1 MVVEHL
7 TPDRL
12 VYDPSVG
19 RSKSTFKPDTSI
31 HTFFQSQNSDYLR
44 SGYDREHLAAAGNHR
59 KSRNSIDQTFFLTN
73 MSPHV
78 GRGFNRDKWNDVE
91 IHVRRLAKKNRNVY
105 ICTGPLY
112 LPQKESDGNFYT
124 FPKSILCSMI
134 NYFNRF
140 RHYLTDTAP
149 LSSSNAETEEEE
161 DEMLPAR
168 RRDAESGSK
177 SKSSSSYR
185 TPSSTTPKL
194 KRSETERPYKPAPK
208 TSTQSNAMESSEESS
223 KEESSTARLSRRS
236 SVLGDLFAL
245 FRRSSSFGLGGRYP
259 AQGYRDHDYDSDDSE
274 DEERQQEMSKEKL
287 LQKIRQN
294 KEIIGK
300 VRMQPWAMKR
310 KRRTLKVAQRQV
322 KHQEARVSKWHL
334 YKVVSSYFIFL
345 RWTVLDFGGFLQYS
359 YMFYGYYSSET
370 YFGNIIKYHV
380 PIAYFCV
387 NLFLLAF
394 CLFII
399 LKKMTS
405 NTRKS
410 KLSGGKQ
417 EQYVFTWKA
426 VTGWDYNIGNS
437 ETSSSLF
444 KANVIK
450 MREATAEYN
459 KKIKQKW
466 TWLKFFTRLV
476 VNFVILCMFAMSVV
490 AIYQVAQITEK
501 DTFIKQN
508 AVSITVA
515 LITLLFPP
523 IFELI
528 LKLEGYRP
536 RTALRTHLFRV
547 LFFYLINY
555 FTLVYSLFIMLKTL
569 EIEMLDNEATVSS
582 CSILGLLSG
591 QSSYRIF
598 TTNQPSNKCRLL
610 TLALCAFASSSGLE
624 TNTFHI
630 VHNPYIHNKT
640 YYEVVPSRSSRH
652 LRKGR
657 VKRPSKNGTESLL
670 PTTPASFIYYSDVP
684 STTPAQPTPP
694 WTTVYPN
701 YGPFGVAL
709 YNPKAIVG
717 PASEKKRKKGKLIF
731 NTVYESRPIGP
742 IAEWSPDG
750 PKTTQGPVALNYT
763 TSPRISH
770 RYAPFRASK
779 YDDLCWETLIGQEI
793 AKIVTTDLV
802 LSIVAIFVIDF
813 LRGLWV
819 RYCSEW
825 WCWNLETTFPE
836 YGEFKVAENV
846 LHLVNNQGMIWLGTI
861 LVPMLL

>member
-44 SGYDREHLAAAGNHR
+44 SGYDRGHLAAAGNHR

-112 LPQKESDGNFYT
+112 LPQKKSDGNFYT

-334 YKVVSSYFIFL
+334 YKVLALAKECI
-345 RWTVLDFGGFLQYS
+345 
-359 YMFYGYYSSET
+359 
-370 YFGNIIKYHV
+370 
-380 PIAYFCV
+380 
-387 NLFLLAF
+387 NLFDSVGGQDQKNRKSFWVCCFFILYFSSLDPRSEHHHD
-394 CLFII
+394 CHNHLFII
-399 LKKMTS
+399 IPEWLADS
-405 NTRKS
+405 
-410 KLSGGKQ
+410 Q
-417 EQYVFTWKA
+417 
-426 VTGWDYNIGNS
+426 
-437 ETSSSLF
+437 
-444 KANVIK
+444 
-450 MREATAEYN
+450 AT
-459 KKIKQKW
+459 
-466 TWLKFFTRLV
+466 KFRF
-476 VNFVILCMFAMSVV
+476 N
-490 AIYQVAQITEK
+490 
-501 DTFIKQN
+501 
-508 AVSITVA
+508 
-515 LITLLFPP
+515 
-523 IFELI
+523 
-528 LKLEGYRP
+528 
-536 RTALRTHLFRV
+536 RTQH
-547 LFFYLINY
+547 
-555 FTLVYSLFIMLKTL
+555 
-569 EIEMLDNEATVSS
+569 
-582 CSILGLLSG
+582 
-591 QSSYRIF
+591 
-598 TTNQPSNKCRLL
+598 
-610 TLALCAFASSSGLE
+610 
-624 TNTFHI
+624 H
-630 VHNPYIHNKT
+630 
-640 YYEVVPSRSSRH
+640 
-652 LRKGR
+652 
-657 VKRPSKNGTESLL
+657 
-670 PTTPASFIYYSDVP
+670 
-684 STTPAQPTPP
+684 
-694 WTTVYPN
+694 
-701 YGPFGVAL
+701 
-709 YNPKAIVG
+709 
-717 PASEKKRKKGKLIF
+717 KLI
-731 NTVYESRPIGP
+731 
-742 IAEWSPDG
+742 
-750 PKTTQGPVALNYT
+750 PKKTC
-763 TSPRISH
+763 H
-770 RYAPFRASK
+770 MF
-779 YDDLCWETLIGQEI
+779 
-793 AKIVTTDLV
+793 
-802 LSIVAIFVIDF
+802 LS
-813 LRGLWV
+813 
-819 RYCSEW
+819 S
-825 WCWNLETTFPE
+825 
-836 YGEFKVAENV
+836 
-846 LHLVNNQGMIWLGTI
+846 M
-861 LVPMLL
+861 